1 MSDAHFIET
10 IIGVGILLFAAKLM
24 AELFLRLKLPIVLG
38 ELIAGMVVGPFALG
52 GLEIIDGKQLLQI
65 NDEIRVLGE
74 MGAIVILFM
83 AGLEMTPKEFLK
95 GGKAAFVVG
104 TLGVVIPFFAGLAVF
119 QLFGFDVL
127 QSMLIATALTAT
139 SIAISIQ
146 VLNEFGKIKTPEAR
160 LIIGAAIVD
169 DILAIAVLSVVTSMA
184 GSEGGVDDID
194 ITEIT
199 ITILK
204 VLGFFAIML
213 VVAVVVI
220 PKIITPR
227 LWKAKGSVE
236 GIATA
241 AFFGAA
247 ALAGSI
253 GLSPIVGAFAV
264 GMALSTTKVFEKIEN
279 YIGKI
284 GLIFAPLFFAI
295 MLIVAVVVIPKV
307 ITPRIWKAKGSVEG
321 IATAAFF
328 GAAALAGSIG
338 LSPIVGAFA
347 VGMALSTTKVF
358 DKIENY
364 VGKIGLIFAPLFFA
378 IIGAQVDL
386 RAVDLNILALSAV
399 IVIIAVTTKLFGCG
413 LPAMYFLKS
422 KQKGLRVGIGMISRG
437 EVGLIVAGVGI
448 TAGILTSEVYS
459 TIIIMV
465 VVTTIITPI
474 WLKIEYRKEQ
484 KNDKNE
490 SNKTVKQK
498 SE

>member
-1 MSDAHFIET
+1 MSEAHFIET

-38 ELIAGMVVGPFALG
+38 ELIAGMIVGPFALG
-52 GLEIIDGKQLLQI
+52 GLQIVDGKQLLQI
-65 NDEIRVLGE
+65 NDEIRILGE

-104 TLGVVIPFFAGLAVF
+104 TLGVVIPFFVGLTVF
-119 QLFGFDVL
+119 QLFGFDAL

-146 VLNEFGKIKTPEAR
+146 VLSEFGKIKTPEAR

-169 DILAIAVLSVVTSMA
+169 DILAIAVLSVVTSIA
-184 GSEGGVDDID
+184 GSDGGVDNID

-264 GMALSTTKVFEKIEN
+264 GMALSTTKVF
-279 YIGKI
+279 
-284 GLIFAPLFFAI
+284 
-295 MLIVAVVVIPKV
+295 
-307 ITPRIWKAKGSVEG
+307 
-321 IATAAFF
+321 
-328 GAAALAGSIG
+328 
-338 LSPIVGAFA
+338 
-347 VGMALSTTKVF
+347 
-358 DKIENY
+358 DKIESY
-364 VGKIGLIFAPLFFA
+364 IGKIGLIFAPLFFA

-386 RAVDLNILALSAV
+386 RAVDLNILILSGV
-399 IVIIAVTTKLFGCG
+399 IVVVAVATKLFGCG

-422 KQKGLRVGIGMISRG
+422 KQKGMRVGIGMISRG
-437 EVGLIVAGVGI
+437 EVGLIVAGVGV
-448 TAGILTSEVYS
+448 TAGVLTSEVYS

-484 KNDKNE
+484 KSGDGTSEIKSE
-490 SNKTVKQK
+490 QK

>member
-1 MSDAHFIET
+1 MSEAHFIET

-38 ELIAGMVVGPFALG
+38 ELIAGMIVGPFALG
-52 GLEIIDGKQLLQI
+52 GLQIVDGKQLLQI
-65 NDEIRVLGE
+65 NDEIRILGE

-104 TLGVVIPFFAGLAVF
+104 TLGVVIPFFVGLTVF
-119 QLFGFDVL
+119 QLFGFDAL

-146 VLNEFGKIKTPEAR
+146 VLSEFGKIKTPEAR

-169 DILAIAVLSVVTSMA
+169 DILAIAVLSVVTSIA
-184 GSEGGVDDID
+184 GSDGGVDNID

-264 GMALSTTKVFEKIEN
+264 GMALSTTKVF
-279 YIGKI
+279 
-284 GLIFAPLFFAI
+284 
-295 MLIVAVVVIPKV
+295 
-307 ITPRIWKAKGSVEG
+307 
-321 IATAAFF
+321 
-328 GAAALAGSIG
+328 
-338 LSPIVGAFA
+338 
-347 VGMALSTTKVF
+347 
-358 DKIENY
+358 DKIESY
-364 VGKIGLIFAPLFFA
+364 IGKIGLIFAPLFFA

-386 RAVDLNILALSAV
+386 RAVDLNILILSGV
-399 IVIIAVTTKLFGCG
+399 IVVVAVATKLFGCG

-422 KQKGLRVGIGMISRG
+422 KQKGMRVGIGMISRG
-437 EVGLIVAGVGI
+437 EVGLIVAGVGV
-448 TAGILTSEVYS
+448 TAGVLTSEVYS

-484 KNDKNE
+484 KSGGGASEIKSE
-490 SNKTVKQK
+490 QK

>member
-1 MSDAHFIET
+1 MSEAHFIET

-38 ELIAGMVVGPFALG
+38 ELLAGMIVGPFALG
-52 GLEIIDGKQLLQI
+52 GFFVIDGKQLLQI
-65 NDEIRVLGE
+65 NDEIKILGE

-83 AGLEMTPKEFLK
+83 AGLEMTPREFLK
-95 GGKAAFVVG
+95 GGKASFTVG

-119 QLFGFDVL
+119 QLFGFDAL

-146 VLNEFGKIKTPEAR
+146 VLSEFGKIKTPEAR
-160 LIIGAAIVD
+160 LIIGAAVVD
-169 DILAIAVLSVVTSMA
+169 DILAIAVLSVVSSIA
-184 GSEGGVDDID
+184 ASDGGVDNID
-194 ITEIT
+194 ITQVT
-199 ITILK
+199 WTILQ
-204 VLGFFAIML
+204 VLG
-213 VVAVVVI
+213 
-220 PKIITPR
+220 
-227 LWKAKGSVE
+227 
-236 GIATA
+236 
-241 AFFGAA
+241 
-247 ALAGSI
+247 
-253 GLSPIVGAFAV
+253 
-264 GMALSTTKVFEKIEN
+264 
-279 YIGKI
+279 
-284 GLIFAPLFFAI
+284 FFAI

-358 DKIENY
+358 EKVESY

-386 RAVDLNILALSAV
+386 RAVDLNILILSGAV
-399 IVIIAVTTKLFGCG
+399 IVVAVVTKLFGCG
-413 LPAMYFLKS
+413 LPAIWFLKS
-422 KQKGLRVGIGMISRG
+422 KAQGMRVGIGMISRG
-437 EVGLIVAGVGI
+437 EVGLIVAGVGV

-459 TIIIMV
+459 TIVIMV
-465 VVTTIITPI
+465 AVTTIITPI

-484 KNDKNE
+484 KKGDDP
-490 SNKTVKQK
+490 SKTKP
-498 SE
+498 EPTIE

>member
-1 MSDAHFIET
+1 MSEAQFIET

-38 ELIAGMVVGPFALG
+38 ELIAGMIVGPFALG
-52 GLEIIDGKQLLQI
+52 GLQIVDGKQLLQI
-65 NDEIRVLGE
+65 NDEIRILGE

-104 TLGVVIPFFAGLAVF
+104 TLGVVIPFFVGLTVF
-119 QLFGFDVL
+119 QLFGFDAL

-146 VLNEFGKIKTPEAR
+146 VLSEFGKLKTPEAR
-160 LIIGAAIVD
+160 LIIGAAIID
-169 DILAIAVLSVVTSMA
+169 DILAIAVLSVVTSIA
-184 GSEGGVDDID
+184 GSDGGVADID
-194 ITEIT
+194 ITQVV
-199 ITILK
+199 ITILQ

-213 VVAVVVI
+213 IVSVVVI
-220 PKIITPR
+220 PKI
-227 LWKAKGSVE
+227 
-236 GIATA
+236 
-241 AFFGAA
+241 
-247 ALAGSI
+247 
-253 GLSPIVGAFAV
+253 
-264 GMALSTTKVFEKIEN
+264 
-279 YIGKI
+279 
-284 GLIFAPLFFAI
+284 
-295 MLIVAVVVIPKV
+295 

-347 VGMALSTTKVF
+347 VGMALSTSKVF
-358 DKIENY
+358 DKIESY

-386 RAVDLNILALSAV
+386 RAVDLNILILSAV
-399 IVIIAVTTKLFGCG
+399 IVVVAVTTKLFGCG

-422 KQKGLRVGIGMISRG
+422 KQKGMRVGIGMISRG

-484 KNDKNE
+484 KRGDGTSEIK
-490 SNKTVKQK
+490 SKQT

>member
-1 MSDAHFIET
+1 MSEAQFIET

-24 AELFLRLKLPIVLG
+24 AELFLRMKLPIVLG
-38 ELIAGMVVGPFALG
+38 ELIAGMIVGPFALG
-52 GLEIIDGKQLLQI
+52 GIQIADGKQLLQI
-65 NDEIRVLGE
+65 NNEIRILGE

-95 GGKAAFVVG
+95 GGKAAFTVG
-104 TLGVVIPFFAGLAVF
+104 TLGVVIPFFVGLAVF
-119 QLFGFDVL
+119 MAFGFDAL

-146 VLNEFGKIKTPEAR
+146 VLSEFGKIKTPEAR
-160 LIIGAAIVD
+160 LIISAAIVD
-169 DILAIAVLSVVTSMA
+169 DILAIAVLSVVTSIA
-184 GSEGGVDDID
+184 GSDGGID
-194 ITEIT
+194 NIDPIEVV
-199 ITILK
+199 ITILQ
-204 VLGFFAIML
+204 VLG
-213 VVAVVVI
+213 
-220 PKIITPR
+220 
-227 LWKAKGSVE
+227 
-236 GIATA
+236 
-241 AFFGAA
+241 
-247 ALAGSI
+247 
-253 GLSPIVGAFAV
+253 
-264 GMALSTTKVFEKIEN
+264 
-279 YIGKI
+279 
-284 GLIFAPLFFAI
+284 FFAI

-358 DKIENY
+358 EKIESY

-386 RAVDLNILALSAV
+386 RAVDLNILMLSG
-399 IVIIAVTTKLFGCG
+399 VIILVAVTTKLFGCG

-422 KQKGLRVGIGMISRG
+422 KSAGMKVGIGMISRG
-437 EVGLIVAGVGI
+437 EVGLIVAGVGV
-448 TAGILTSEVYS
+448 TTGILTSEVYS

-474 WLKIEYRKEQ
+474 WLKLEYRKDQKGSNNSPKTKPEQ
-484 KNDKNE
+484 TIE
-490 SNKTVKQK
+490 
-498 SE
+498 